1 MHNDNLEFYYNDNLN
16 VMCILNKK
24 NGGILTATVNK
35 IHSNDN
41 DKCWNWQIV
50 ISSTISEHI
59 ITVFMPSTY
68 RNFEILGKFDECN
81 NLNIEFIGNDGNCT
95 HTITINRSY
104 GYKYIINETYGFLID
119 QFMGKDTS
127 NKDLYMPSDI
137 GKTAQECV
145 ANNKTDAF
153 FDLLRSKKSE

>member
-24 NGGILTATVNK
+24 NGGILTAIVNK

-68 RNFEILGKFDECN
+68 RNF
-81 NLNIEFIGNDGNCT
+81 
-95 HTITINRSY
+95 
-104 GYKYIINETYGFLID
+104 
-119 QFMGKDTS
+119 
-127 NKDLYMPSDI
+127 
-137 GKTAQECV
+137 
-145 ANNKTDAF
+145 
-153 FDLLRSKKSE
+153 